1 MSSDPP
7 LDQEFMY
14 GWLICRFDRK
24 QIHSILYGQF
34 SKQPLP
40 PSNGWVFLAKNGADE
55 SKDSDIVKLSREGL
69 EGVYS
74 VLLCQSACFI
84 HDFTLFIFAGDALSL
99 FAKGLDLDE
108 VIACSNSVT
117 GSGNDGISVS
127 PDFLQN
133 DKDPGAAPTRY
144 YVLRNCPIPAVNGRY
159 MDGGFHEGAPVYR
172 NVREWALG
180 TFWIDFV
187 LFAEAFTDSCHDILL
202 FYLQCEPRWRKYPS
216 WASMPKEVMPFK
228 RGLR

>member
-1 MSSDPP
+1 MVCFYVKVSCFYPRLHD
-7 LDQEFMY
+7 
-14 GWLICRFDRK
+14 IN
-24 QIHSILYGQF
+24 F
-34 SKQPLP
+34 SG
-40 PSNGWVFLAKNGADE
+40 N
-55 SKDSDIVKLSREGL
+55 
-69 EGVYS
+69 
-74 VLLCQSACFI
+74 
-84 HDFTLFIFAGDALSL
+84 ALSL

-117 GSGNDGISVS
+117 GSGSDGISVS

-180 TFWIDFV
+180 TFWIHVVTF
-187 LFAEAFTDSCHDILL
+187 FAETFTDYCHYILL
-202 FYLQCEPRWRKYPS
+202 LYYSANQDGGNTRAGHQCQRKLCHS
-216 WASMPKEVMPFK
+216 GGVFDK
-228 RGLR
+228 